1 MIGVHGGSFDPIHF
15 GHINPLLELSE
26 LFNFDKIRLIPT
38 YNSPVNKLFYS
49 DIEHRLNMVSIIAAS
64 ETNVFVADDIEMKKG
79 GISYTYETVEIIKE
93 QEQNQDICLIMGLD
107 AFLNLENWY
116 NYVEIL
122 KNVRIIVVN
131 RPNNNIEEIK
141 KMNFDILD
149 RITSNKIDFQKNEK
163 KQIFFYETP
172 SINISSSDIRRKIY
186 NNENL
191 AGLIPGSILS
201 YIERNKLYLDQH
213 K

>member
-1 MIGVHGGSFDPIHF
+1 
-15 GHINPLLELSE
+15 
-26 LFNFDKIRLIPT
+26 
-38 YNSPVNKLFYS
+38 
-49 DIEHRLNMVSIIAAS
+49 
-64 ETNVFVADDIEMKKG
+64 
-79 GISYTYETVEIIKE
+79 
-93 QEQNQDICLIMGLD
+93 MGLD

-186 NNENL
+186 NNESL

-201 YIERNKLYLDQH
+201 YIERNKLYSDQH